1 MHQAVLADE
10 KQCVLDMKTPSSWN
24 DSRVVGGNW
33 GGFVNNNTC
42 AQALETYLYALA
54 KNANKTGEIFLNITQ
69 QKACLSSTNM
79 TEKGV
84 FTCGIERLISGRGG
98 CSDYSVEDVVNE
110 QATQLQN
117 LNQGCNEECS
127 SCLKRWEQM
136 DFSIEEE
143 ADICR
148 FSVLV
153 SLTSRRASDM
163 EWIDSI
169 YTCLGDGIPLAD
181 EGKQEKKITLT
192 KDLEIVAGGVGAI
205 SIAVA
210 ILCLIFFKK
219 RAKTRPSKEII
230 YEGEN
235 SCWEQS
241 SSIKISVREVHQAT
255 DNLSATNFIGQ
266 GIAGKV
272 YKGIL
277 WNGEAVAVKHI
288 LNEGHMETFV
298 REVRSLSH
306 VKHPNL
312 VQLLG
317 HCDGEDESFLVY
329 QLCHNGNLS
338 EWLFGKH
345 RLLSWIRRVEIALD
359 CGRGLWFL
367 HTYPEGCIVHRDVK
381 PTNILLG
388 SNFEAKL
395 SDFGLSKVISMGFS
409 HVSSEVRGTF
419 GYVDPEYQKD
429 RHVHSSTDVYSFGVV
444 LLQLLSGQRVI
455 NLEVTR
461 PVPLSKKAKNLI
473 KGGDI
478 TEFADPKL
486 NGEYSFE
493 GFEMILKLALCC
505 IGVKHQRPSMERVV
519 SLLEEAHRISA

>member
-1 MHQAVLADE
+1 MHQAALADE
-10 KQCVLDMKTPSSWN
+10 NQCVVDMKTPSSWN
-24 DSRVVGGNW
+24 DSRGAGGNW

-54 KNANKTGEIFLNITQ
+54 KNANKTGEIFLNRTQ
-69 QKACLSSTNM
+69 RKACLSSTNM
-79 TEKGV
+79 SEK
-84 FTCGIERLISGRGG
+84 TCGIERLISGRGG
-98 CSDYSVEDVVNE
+98 CSDYSVKDVVNE
-110 QATQLQN
+110 QAIQLQN
-117 LNQGCNEECS
+117 LDQGCNEGCS

-136 DFSIEEE
+136 DFSSASNSSIEEEEE

-192 KDLEIVAGGVGAI
+192 KGG
-205 SIAVA
+205 
-210 ILCLIFFKK
+210 
-219 RAKTRPSKEII
+219 
-230 YEGEN
+230 N

-241 SSIKISVREVHQAT
+241 SSIKISVREVYQAT
-255 DNLSATNFIGQ
+255 ENLSATNFIGQ

-329 QLCHNGNLS
+329 QLCENGNLS

-345 RLLSWIRRVEIALD
+345 RLLCWIRRVEIALD
-359 CGRGLWFL
+359 CARGLWFL
-367 HTYPEGCIVHRDVK
+367 HTYPQGCIVHRDVK

-388 SNFEAKL
+388 SKFEAKL

-429 RHVHSSTDVYSFGVV
+429 RQVHSCTDVYSFGVV
-444 LLQLLSGQRVI
+444 LLQLLSGQRVM
-455 NLEVTR
+455 NLEVSR
-461 PVPLSKKAKNLI
+461 PVALSKKAK
-473 KGGDI
+473 KVMRKGGGGGDI

-486 NGEYSFE
+486 NGEYCLE

-505 IGVKHQRPSMERVV
+505 IGVKQQRPSMETVV
-519 SLLEEAHRISA
+519 SLLQEARRISLHTIHK